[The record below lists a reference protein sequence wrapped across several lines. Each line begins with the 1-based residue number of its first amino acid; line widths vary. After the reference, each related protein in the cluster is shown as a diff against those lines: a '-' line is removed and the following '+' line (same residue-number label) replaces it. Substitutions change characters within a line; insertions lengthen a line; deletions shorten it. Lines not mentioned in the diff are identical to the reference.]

1 MIWSRPDLIDSL
13 TWHHIV
19 CGLEVRITDIGSGPS
34 MDGRQSTWRHL
45 APLVMAT
52 IVAPVDLLVRTN
64 WRRFLTFAVAV
75 VLVLMFLLYLI
86 LFLLFLFFLIF
97 PTPMPRFIA
106 ADKAKETESDDEL
119 FQTKPQDSVVLLNSK
134 ISFICQVK
142 SSDQLVKIEWLRNGS
157 SMHPAR

>member
-13 TWHHIV
+13 TWV
-19 CGLEVRITDIGSGPS
+19 CACLKVRITDIGSGPS

-75 VLVLMFLLYLI
+75 VLVSNVVEIDM
-86 LFLLFLFFLIF
+86 
-97 PTPMPRFIA
+97 
-106 ADKAKETESDDEL
+106 DERK
-119 FQTKPQDSVVLLNSK
+119 TAEAGIV
-134 ISFICQVK
+134 
-142 SSDQLVKIEWLRNGS
+142 G
-157 SMHPAR
+157 

>member
-1 MIWSRPDLIDSL
+1 MDEWAIEFFPES
-13 TWHHIV
+13 HHIV

-75 VLVLMFLLYLI
+75 VLVLITRSSSLTSRPKRQITTHIRSSLPHFSYAPVSNVVEIDMDE
-86 LFLLFLFFLIF
+86 
-97 PTPMPRFIA
+97 RKIA
-106 ADKAKETESDDEL
+106 AAGI
-119 FQTKPQDSVVLLNSK
+119 V
-134 ISFICQVK
+134 
-142 SSDQLVKIEWLRNGS
+142 G
-157 SMHPAR
+157 

>member
-45 APLVMAT
+45 AALVMAT

-75 VLVLMFLLYLI
+75 VLVLITRSSSLTSRPKRQLTTHIRSSLPHFSYAPVSNVVEIDMDE
-86 LFLLFLFFLIF
+86 
-97 PTPMPRFIA
+97 RKIA
-106 ADKAKETESDDEL
+106 AAGI
-119 FQTKPQDSVVLLNSK
+119 V
-134 ISFICQVK
+134 
-142 SSDQLVKIEWLRNGS
+142 G
-157 SMHPAR
+157 

>member
-75 VLVLMFLLYLI
+75 VLVLITRSSSLTSRPKRQLTTHIRSSLPHFSYAPVSNVVEIDMDE
-86 LFLLFLFFLIF
+86 
-97 PTPMPRFIA
+97 RKIA
-106 ADKAKETESDDEL
+106 AAGI
-119 FQTKPQDSVVLLNSK
+119 V
-134 ISFICQVK
+134 
-142 SSDQLVKIEWLRNGS
+142 G
-157 SMHPAR
+157 

>member
-13 TWHHIV
+13 TWVCACLSIHHHIV

-75 VLVLMFLLYLI
+75 VLVLITRSSSLTSRPKRQLTTHIRSSLPHFSYPPVSNVVEIDMDE
-86 LFLLFLFFLIF
+86 
-97 PTPMPRFIA
+97 RKIA
-106 ADKAKETESDDEL
+106 EAGI
-119 FQTKPQDSVVLLNSK
+119 V
-134 ISFICQVK
+134 
-142 SSDQLVKIEWLRNGS
+142 G
-157 SMHPAR
+157 